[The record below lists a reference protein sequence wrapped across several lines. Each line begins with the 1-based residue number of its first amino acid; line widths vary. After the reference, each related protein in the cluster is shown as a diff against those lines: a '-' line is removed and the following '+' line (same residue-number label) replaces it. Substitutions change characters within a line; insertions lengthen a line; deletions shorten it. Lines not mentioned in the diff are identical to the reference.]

1 MEEVLDVYHEPHDPK
16 QPVVCFDE
24 SSTQLLADVREP
36 TAARP
41 GQPERYDTE
50 YRRQGTRN
58 LFMFI
63 EPLAG
68 YRHVAITER
77 RTRQDFAHQMKW
89 LVDEAYPEADTVRV
103 VLDNL
108 NTHRLGSL
116 YVAFVPDEA
125 RRIARRLRFHYIPKH
140 GSWLN
145 PVSGTGQ
152 AMAEIELSV
161 FSRGCLRR
169 RVPDETVLR
178 RRVHA
183 LQEERNTDRASIDW
197 RFSIQD
203 ARSKLHRLYP
213 SNN

>member
-1 MEEVLDVYHEPHDPK
+1 MYQEPHDPK

-41 GQPERYDTE
+41 GQPKRYDTE

-68 YRHVAITER
+68 YRHVVITER

-125 RRIARRLRFHYIPKH
+125 RRIARRLRFHHTPKH

-145 PVSGTGQ
+145 PV
-152 AMAEIELSV
+152 LSLPKGWPK
-161 FSRGCLRR
+161 SSSACSAAA
-169 RVPDETVLR
+169 VLR

-203 ARSKLHRLYP
+203 ARAKLRRLYP

>member
-1 MEEVLDVYHEPHDPK
+1 MLPMEEVLDVYHEPHDPK

-68 YRHVAITER
+68 YRHVVITER

-89 LVDEAYPEADTVRV
+89 LVDQAYPEADTVRV

-125 RRIARRLRFHYIPKH
+125 RRIARRLRFHYTPKH

-145 PVSGTGQ
+145 PV
-152 AMAEIELSV
+152 LSLPKGWPKSSSACSAAAV
-161 FSRGCLRR
+161 
-169 RVPDETVLR
+169 
-178 RRVHA
+178 
-183 LQEERNTDRASIDW
+183 
-197 RFSIQD
+197 
-203 ARSKLHRLYP
+203 
-213 SNN
+213 

>member
-1 MEEVLDVYHEPHDPK
+1 MYQEPHDPK

-68 YRHVAITER
+68 YRHVVITER

-108 NTHRLGSL
+108 NTGFAPKSPP
-116 YVAFVPDEA
+116 VPKPRPLIQNPA
-125 RRIARRLRFHYIPKH
+125 SAAAPKRH
-140 GSWLN
+140 LF
-145 PVSGTGQ
+145 Q
-152 AMAEIELSV
+152 
-161 FSRGCLRR
+161 
-169 RVPDETVLR
+169 
-178 RRVHA
+178 
-183 LQEERNTDRASIDW
+183 
-197 RFSIQD
+197 
-203 ARSKLHRLYP
+203 
-213 SNN
+213 